1 MYFLF
6 YHKGC
11 KNVSTAMSL
20 YWLGE
25 VSLDWADDEVTR
37 NLPQNAPII
46 GILHTI
52 SGSSWASRGFMRD
65 AAKRG
70 WRSCVLNRRG
80 HSGMALRVIPH
91 FSIMGNV
98 DDTVLMVDR
107 IRKNFPNNFVGL
119 AGVSAGSGQVV
130 SYIGREGDKAK
141 INAATSLCPAWDISI
156 SFAYLQRKFPWL
168 DKYITRGIQEHFL
181 KPQRNQ
187 AALMAMPDVVEKAW
201 TAKNLGEWMD
211 YSAPLAGCKDLEHYY
226 EENNPMQY
234 FQGNRIPCLVLNAL
248 DDFLCLKENI
258 RYDVKDQVMNYVLKI
273 TDEGS
278 HIAYNEGFLAQ
289 GNYMHRITLDFF
301 EAVMEEENS
310 C

>member
-1 MYFLF
+1 
-6 YHKGC
+6 
-11 KNVSTAMSL
+11 
-20 YWLGE
+20 
-25 VSLDWADDEVTR
+25 
-37 NLPQNAPII
+37 
-46 GILHTI
+46 
-52 SGSSWASRGFMRD
+52 
-65 AAKRG
+65 
-70 WRSCVLNRRG
+70 
-80 HSGMALRVIPH
+80 
-91 FSIMGNV
+91 MGNV

-107 IRKNFPNNFVGL
+107 IRKHFPNNFIAL

-156 SFAYLQRKFPWL
+156 SFACLQSKFPWL
-168 DKYITRGIQEHFL
+168 DKYIIRGIQEHFL

-187 AALMAMPDVVEKAW
+187 AALMSMPDTVEKAW
-201 TAKNLGEWMD
+201 RANNLEEWMD
-211 YSAPLAGCKDLEHYY
+211 FSAPLAGCKDLEHYY

-234 FQGNRIPCLVLNAL
+234 FQGNRLPCLVLNAL
-248 DDFLCLKENI
+248 NDVLCLKEYI